1 MTTDDLSW
9 MLQDI
14 VDNVPKATHAVL
26 LSADGIPRGASAGMD
41 RSAVETISAAMS
53 GMQSLSRA
61 AAKFAG
67 SEPDATWEQT
77 IIEFS
82 HGWVFLIGAGQGAYL
97 AAAAEPDVDMGAI
110 SFRMHRLVAR
120 LGNNLTTPPRV
131 NADGWSERGG
141 RGGDRGPGAGG
152 TGIAIADLDAVFAD
166 VRGARHAVLL
176 GSDGLPRGA
185 TTSMSRDLVDTIAAA
200 MQGLHAYSRATSS
213 FAGVQDA
220 LWRQTVIEFSHGWV
234 FLVPA
239 GNGSLLAAAA
249 EPDTDIADFAT
260 RLHEAVV
267 PQLSTQPAASRE
279 ASRR

>member
-1 MTTDDLSW
+1 

-14 VDNVPKATHAVL
+14 VDNVPKALHTVL
-26 LSADGIPRGASAGMD
+26 LSADGIPRGASDGMD
-41 RSAVETISAAMS
+41 RRAVETISAAMS

-67 SEPDATWEQT
+67 MEPEATWEQT

-120 LGNNLTTPPRV
+120 LGTNLTTPPRV
-131 NADGWSERGG
+131 KADAWAEQADRARERAGG
-141 RGGDRGPGAGG
+141 GAGA
-152 TGIAIADLDAVFAD
+152 GIAIADLDAAFGD
-166 VRGARHAVLL
+166 VRGARNAVLL
-176 GSDGLPRGA
+176 RSDGLPRGA
-185 TTSMSRDLVDTIAAA
+185 TTSMSRDLVDTISAA
-200 MQGLHAYSRATSS
+200 MQGLHAYSRATSR

-220 LWRQTVIEFSHGWV
+220 RWRQTVIEFSHGWV

-239 GNGSLLAAAA
+239 GGGSLLAAAA
-249 EPDTDIADFAT
+249 EPETDIAKFAT
-260 RLHEAVV
+260 QLHEDVV
-267 PQLSTQPAASRE
+267 PRLSTHLAASKE